1 MSLKHLVLNI
11 EKNIEGVITKYILLQ
26 NGNIV
31 STSKNL
37 KTIKG
42 YINRNYLK
50 ELDNTIDPI
59 YLSKLIMLQLEYNK
73 SLESIDKLLIEKP
86 NILENTIE
94 TIKNNENNENE
105 NIDIEKERIHLRK
118 QQEYE
123 DIIEASRVVYNE
135 LNWGWAESVYRE
147 ALSLELQANGYECSQ
162 EVSIPIKY
170 KNRQLSHVNSRID
183 ILAKRERDGKQII
196 IELKADAATKISME
210 KAEGQ
215 CQRYMNLLG
224 IDNGIVINF
233 PDKICKEIETIIL

>member
-11 EKNIEGVITKYILLQ
+11 EKNIEGVITKYSLL
-26 NGNIV
+26 NDGEIV

-50 ELDNTIDPI
+50 DVDNTIDPI
-59 YLSKLIMLQLEYNK
+59 YLSKLIMLQLEHNK
-73 SLESIDKLLIEKP
+73 SLEYIDKLLIETP
-86 NILENTIE
+86 TILENTIE
-94 TIKNNENNENE
+94 SNEN
-105 NIDIEKERIHLRK
+105 IEKERIHLRK
-118 QQEYE
+118 QLEYK

-147 ALSLELQANGYECSQ
+147 ALSLELQINGYECSQ

-170 KNRQLSHVNSRID
+170 KKRQLSHVNSRID
-183 ILAKRERDGKQII
+183 ILAKRDDKQII

-215 CQRYMNLLG
+215 CKRYMNLLG

>member
-11 EKNIEGVITKYILLQ
+11 EKNIEGVITKYSLL
-26 NGNIV
+26 NDGNIV
-31 STSKNL
+31 SSSKNL

-50 ELDNTIDPI
+50 EVDNTIDPI
-59 YLSKLIMLQLEYNK
+59 YLSKLIMLQLEHNK
-73 SLESIDKLLIEKP
+73 SLEYIDKLLIETP
-86 NILENTIE
+86 TILENTIE
-94 TIKNNENNENE
+94 LNE
-105 NIDIEKERIHLRK
+105 NIENMDIDMDIETQLNLRK
-118 QQEYE
+118 QLEYK

-183 ILAKRERDGKQII
+183 ILAKRDGKQII

-215 CQRYMNLLG
+215 CQRYMNLLD

-233 PDKICKEIETIIL
+233 PDKMCKEIETIIL